1 MWVVWVQIYW
11 IVMVLS
17 EQRNVNVEE
26 CEEEVGYLGLQQ
38 KHTVLVESYTNNHEG
53 EEEYQEVDWVFC
65 EKKDMFM
72 WSIDGRDIWQE
83 DWHCRESR
91 AFEIKPF

>member
-1 MWVVWVQIYW
+1 
-11 IVMVLS
+11 
-17 EQRNVNVEE
+17 
-26 CEEEVGYLGLQQ
+26 
-38 KHTVLVESYTNNHEG
+38 VESYTNNHEG

>member
-1 MWVVWVQIYW
+1 
-11 IVMVLS
+11 MVLS

-53 EEEYQEVDWVFC
+53 EEEYQEVD
-65 EKKDMFM
+65 
-72 WSIDGRDIWQE
+72 
-83 DWHCRESR
+83 
-91 AFEIKPF
+91 